1 MVGYSPKNNDRV
13 FIMSKA
19 SSRLRVLLV
28 DDHTLVLDGLQA
40 RLELEDNIDIIGT
53 ANNGLEALQKSAQL
67 TPDLILMDVSMPV
80 LNGLEA
86 TKRFKAEQPNVKI
99 LMLSMHNDKEY
110 ILSLIQSGANG
121 YVLKDVS
128 SEELV
133 QAINTVHQGGT
144 YFSAGASASLF
155 SPTEVNQQT
164 EELTKREVSV
174 LTEVAM
180 GLSNKEIAQALDIS
194 VRTVETHRQNI
205 KNKLDIHT
213 SAGLVKYA
221 IEHQLID

>member
-1 MVGYSPKNNDRV
+1 MTKK
-13 FIMSKA
+13 I
-19 SSRLRVLLV
+19 RVLLV
-28 DDHTLVLDGLQA
+28 DDHMLVLDGLQA
-40 RLELEDNIDIIGT
+40 RLELEGNIDIIAT
-53 ANNGLEALQKSAQL
+53 ASNGLDALARAKETQ
-67 TPDLILMDVSMPV
+67 PDLVLMDVSMPV

-86 TKRFKAEQPNVKI
+86 TKRFKVEQPNVKI

-144 YFSAGASASLF
+144 YFSSGASDSLF
-155 SPTEVNQQT
+155 SLASSAKES
-164 EELTKREVSV
+164 EELTKRETAV
-174 LTEVAM
+174 LKALAA
-180 GLSNKEIAQALDIS
+180 GLSNKEIAQTLDIS
-194 VRTVETHRQNI
+194 VRTVETHRQNV

-213 SAGLVKYA
+213 SAGLIKYA
-221 IEHQLID
+221 LAKQLID

>member
-1 MVGYSPKNNDRV
+1 MTKKTR
-13 FIMSKA
+13 I
-19 SSRLRVLLV
+19 LLV

-40 RLELEDNIDIIGT
+40 RLELEDNIDIIAT
-53 ANNGLEALQKSAQL
+53 AANGLEALEKARETQ
-67 TPDLILMDVSMPV
+67 PDLVLMDVSMPV

-99 LMLSMHNDKEY
+99 LMLSMHHDKEY

-133 QAINTVHQGGT
+133 QAINTVQQGGT
-144 YFSAGASASLF
+144 YFSSGASAALF
-155 SPTEVNQQT
+155 SQVIPSPQCDA
-164 EELTKREVSV
+164 LSKREMAV
-174 LTEVAM
+174 LKALAM
-180 GLSNKEIAQALDIS
+180 GLSNKEMAQSLDIS
-194 VRTVETHRQNI
+194 VRTVEAHRQNV

-213 SAGLVKYA
+213 SAGLIKYA
-221 IEHQLID
+221 LAHQLID

>member
-1 MVGYSPKNNDRV
+1 MTISP
-13 FIMSKA
+13 
-19 SSRLRVLLV
+19 SSLRVLLV

-40 RLELEDNIDIIGT
+40 RLELEGNIDIIGT
-53 ANNGLEALQKSAQL
+53 AANGLEALEKAKSL
-67 TPDLILMDVSMPV
+67 KPDLVLMDVSMPV

-86 TKRFKAEQPNVKI
+86 TKRFKAEQPEIKI

-110 ILSLIQSGANG
+110 IMSLIQSGANG

-144 YFSAGASASLF
+144 YFSSGASATLF
-155 SPTEVNQQT
+155 SQANLV
-164 EELTKREVSV
+164 EELTKRETSV
-174 LTEVAM
+174 LKELAM
-180 GLSNKEIAQALDIS
+180 GFSNKEIALTLEIS

-205 KNKLDIHT
+205 KNKLDIHS

-221 IEHQLID
+221 IEHKLIR

>member
-1 MVGYSPKNNDRV
+1 MTGL
-13 FIMSKA
+13 
-19 SSRLRVLLV
+19 SSVLRVLLV
-28 DDHTLVLDGLQA
+28 DDHTLVLDGLA
-40 RLELEDNIDIIGT
+40 SRLELEENIEIIGT
-53 ANNGLEALQKSAQL
+53 ASNGLEALEKAAEL
-67 TPDLILMDVSMPV
+67 NPDLVLMDVSMPV

-86 TKRFKAEQPNVKI
+86 TKRFKAEQPDIKI

-144 YFSAGASASLF
+144 YFSSGASAALF
-155 SPTEVNQQT
+155 SQSANAQSKE
-164 EELTKREVSV
+164 EELTKRETAV
-174 LTEVAM
+174 LIEVAN
-180 GLSNKEIAQALDIS
+180 GLSNKEIAQTLDIS

-205 KNKLDIHT
+205 KNKLDIQS

-221 IEHQLID
+221 IEHKLI

>member
-1 MVGYSPKNNDRV
+1 MTILP
-13 FIMSKA
+13 
-19 SSRLRVLLV
+19 SSLRVLLV

-40 RLELEDNIDIIGT
+40 RLELEGNIDIIGT
-53 ANNGLEALQKSAQL
+53 ASNGLEALEKSKSL
-67 TPDLILMDVSMPV
+67 KPDLVLMDVSMPV

-86 TKRFKAEQPNVKI
+86 TKRFKEEQPEIKI

-144 YFSAGASASLF
+144 YFSSGASDVLF
-155 SPTEVNQQT
+155 AQVNQDKQN
-164 EELTKREVSV
+164 EELTKREIAV
-174 LTEVAM
+174 LTEVAT
-180 GLSNKEIAQALDIS
+180 GLSNKEIAQVLNIS

-221 IEHQLID
+221 IANQLIK

>member
-1 MVGYSPKNNDRV
+1 MIKN
-13 FIMSKA
+13 I
-19 SSRLRVLLV
+19 RVLLV
-28 DDHTLVLDGLQA
+28 DDHMLVLDGLQA
-40 RLELEDNIDIIGT
+40 RLELEGNIDIIAT
-53 ANNGLEALQKSAQL
+53 ASNGLDALEKAKEAQ
-67 TPDLILMDVSMPV
+67 PDLVLMDVSMPI

-133 QAINTVHQGGT
+133 QAINTVCQGGT
-144 YFSAGASASLF
+144 YFSSGASDSLF
-155 SPTEVNQQT
+155 SLAVSPKQSDD
-164 EELTKREVSV
+164 LTKREVAV
-174 LTEVAM
+174 LKALAA
-180 GLSNKEIAQALDIS
+180 GLSNKEIGQSLNIS

-213 SAGLVKYA
+213 SAGLIKYA
-221 IEHQLID
+221 LANQLIE

>member
-1 MVGYSPKNNDRV
+1 MIKKIR
-13 FIMSKA
+13 A
-19 SSRLRVLLV
+19 LLV
-28 DDHTLVLDGLQA
+28 DDHMLVLDGLQA
-40 RLELEDNIDIIGT
+40 RLELETNIDVVGT
-53 ANNGLEALQKSAQL
+53 ASNGLEALQKSAEL
-67 TPDLILMDVSMPV
+67 KPDLVLMDVSMPI

-86 TKRFKAEQPNVKI
+86 TKRFKAEQPCVKI

-128 SEELV
+128 SDELV

-144 YFSAGASASLF
+144 YFSSGASDSLF
-155 SPTEVNQQT
+155 SASTVSHQCEA
-164 EELTKREVSV
+164 LTKREMAV
-174 LTEVAM
+174 LKEVAI
-180 GLSNKEIAQALDIS
+180 GLSNKEVAQSLNIS

-213 SAGLVKYA
+213 SAGLIKYA
-221 IEHQLID
+221 LANQLIDL

>member
-1 MVGYSPKNNDRV
+1 
-13 FIMSKA
+13 MS
-19 SSRLRVLLV
+19 SSSVALRILLV

-40 RLELEDNIDIIGT
+40 RLELEGNVDVIGT
-53 ANNGLEALQKSAQL
+53 ASNGLEALEKAAEL
-67 TPDLILMDVSMPV
+67 KPDLVLMDVSMPV

-86 TKRFKAEQPNVKI
+86 TKRFKDEQPEIKI

-110 ILSLIQSGANG
+110 ILPLIQSGASG

-128 SEELV
+128 SQELI

-144 YFSAGASASLF
+144 YFSSGASESLF
-155 SPTEVNQQT
+155 AQT
-164 EELTKREVSV
+164 TDNTSLIKEELTKRETAV
-174 LTEVAM
+174 LVEVAN
-180 GLSNKEIAQALDIS
+180 GLSNKEIALALDIS

-205 KNKLDIHT
+205 KSKLDIQN

-221 IEHQLID
+221 LEHQLIE

>member
-1 MVGYSPKNNDRV
+1 MTMSLSP
-13 FIMSKA
+13 
-19 SSRLRVLLV
+19 LRVLLV

-40 RLELEDNIDIIGT
+40 RLELEANIEVIGT
-53 ANNGLEALQKSAQL
+53 ASNGLEALEKASKL
-67 TPDLILMDVSMPV
+67 EPDLVLMDVSMPV
-80 LNGLEA
+80 LNGLQA
-86 TKRFKAEQPNVKI
+86 TKRFKAEQPEIKI
-99 LMLSMHNDKEY
+99 LMLSMHHDKEY

-133 QAINTVHQGGT
+133 QAINTVSQGGT
-144 YFSAGASASLF
+144 YFSSGASDALF
-155 SPTEVNQQT
+155 SQAGSGEKC
-164 EELTKREVSV
+164 EELTKRELSV
-174 LTEVAM
+174 LKELAI
-180 GLSNKEIAQALDIS
+180 GLSNKEMAQTLNIS

-221 IEHQLID
+221 LEHNLIK

>member
-1 MVGYSPKNNDRV
+1 MTKN
-13 FIMSKA
+13 I
-19 SSRLRVLLV
+19 RLILV
-28 DDHTLVLDGLQA
+28 DDHMLVLDGLQA
-40 RLELEDNIDIIGT
+40 RLELEGNIDIIAT
-53 ANNGLEALQKSAQL
+53 ASNGLDALEKAKETQ
-67 TPDLILMDVSMPV
+67 PDLVLMDVSMPV

-144 YFSAGASASLF
+144 YFSSGASDSLF
-155 SPTEVNQQT
+155 SLGASPKQSDD
-164 EELTKREVSV
+164 LTKREVAV
-174 LTEVAM
+174 LKALAA
-180 GLSNKEIAQALDIS
+180 GLSNKEIGQSLNIS
-194 VRTVETHRQNI
+194 VRTAETHRQNI

-213 SAGLVKYA
+213 SAGLIKYA
-221 IEHQLID
+221 LANHLIE

>member
-1 MVGYSPKNNDRV
+1 MTGL
-13 FIMSKA
+13 
-19 SSRLRVLLV
+19 SSVLRVLLV
-28 DDHTLVLDGLQA
+28 DDHTLVLDGLA
-40 RLELEDNIDIIGT
+40 SRLELEENIEIIGT
-53 ANNGLEALQKSAQL
+53 ASNGLEALEKAAEL
-67 TPDLILMDVSMPV
+67 NPDLVLMDVSMPV

-86 TKRFKAEQPNVKI
+86 TKRFKAEQPDIKI

-144 YFSAGASASLF
+144 YFSSGASAALF
-155 SPTEVNQQT
+155 SQSAGAQSKE
-164 EELTKREVSV
+164 EELTKRETAV
-174 LTEVAM
+174 LIEVAN
-180 GLSNKEIAQALDIS
+180 GLSNKEIAQTLDIS

-205 KNKLDIHT
+205 KNKLDIQS

-221 IEHQLID
+221 IEHKLI